1 MKVLFANSPVYR
13 SSNCNTNNN
22 FKQSAIHTVLDQLPS
37 RLRTKIYA
45 AAAKLNP
52 GAERRFGVRAGS
64 RWPWVMVSPPGS
76 PHYPFFMGYAAG
88 QLADKSMFD
97 VDIIDYVAQQRFCY
111 KTFFNDIQD
120 RHPDI
125 LVVEFSSPTSDIDQY
140 LIQHLNQ
147 LLPNLKIILT
157 GAGVTPNLQTELN
170 EKELSVHAFVEGE
183 YALSIEKAILGQSG
197 RFYKGELL
205 MDLKEVA
212 YPYRAFPEAALYFD
226 PTMPTAKPQLQIYGS
241 KGCPFRC
248 TFCSWPQLMYT
259 RNVVLRQPEEIKAE
273 IEDALKYHSY
283 KSIFFDDDTFNL
295 DTKRV
300 SKISTMLGQIG
311 LPWTWMG
318 RLDCSPNWLYD
329 QMISDGCVGMRFG
342 VETFALEPLK
352 AIKKG
357 LERSDFEAELRR
369 ICNKYPDIYIHVTMM
384 KNMPKQT
391 QQDHE
396 RDMQIMRELKFTQD
410 TSNPHRTF
418 QLSDCEPFPGTE
430 LFTEVAAGNVQLT
443 QIQPSASL

>member
-1 MKVLFANSPVYR
+1 MKVLLANSPVYR
-13 SSNCNTNNN
+13 SSNCNKNNN
-22 FKQSAIHTVLDQLPS
+22 FRQSLIHTILDQLPS
-37 RLRTKIYA
+37 RPRTKIYA
-45 AAAKLNP
+45 AASRLNP
-52 GAERRFGVRAGS
+52 GKERRFGVRAGS
-64 RWPWVMVSPPGS
+64 RWPWVMVKPPGS

-88 QLADKSMFD
+88 QLARKSTFD

-111 KTFFNDIQD
+111 TTFLDDIYK
-120 RHPDI
+120 RNPNFI
-125 LVVEFSSPTSDIDQY
+125 VLECSAPTSDIDQY
-140 LIQHLNQ
+140 LIESLNQ
-147 LLPNLKIILT
+147 MLPDLKIILA
-157 GAGVTPNLQTELN
+157 GAGVTPKLETEFAERNLN
-170 EKELSVHAFVEGE
+170 VHAFIEGE
-183 YALSIEKAILGQSG
+183 YALSIEKAILGESG
-197 RFYKGELL
+197 QFYKGELL

-212 YPYRAFPEAALYFD
+212 HPYRAFPEAALYFD

-248 TFCSWPQLMYT
+248 TFCSWPQLMYK
-259 RNVVLRQPEEIKAE
+259 RNVVLRQADEIKAE
-273 IEDALKYHSY
+273 IEDALNSHPY

-300 SKISTMLGQIG
+300 SKISTMLLEIG

-318 RLDCSPNWLYD
+318 RLDCSPDWLYD
-329 QMISDGCVGMRFG
+329 QMIADGCVGMRFG

-357 LERSDFEAELRR
+357 LERSDFEVALRR
-369 ICNKYPDIYIHVTMM
+369 ICKNYPDIYIHLTMM
-384 KNMPKQT
+384 KNMPEQT

-396 RDMQIMRELKFTQD
+396 RDMQIMRELKFTID
-410 TSNPHRTF
+410 TSNPRRTF

-443 QIQPSASL
+443 QLTPTV